1 MKLLGCGRTKARP
14 IRTKETEMTAK
25 VLEIHPESG
34 NGIDAQI
41 TNEMRL
47 AGTIEVLNY
56 DRDNQ
61 SAEECAIRVY
71 REMTRISNCSTGQ
84 SSQ

>member
-1 MKLLGCGRTKARP
+1 
-14 IRTKETEMTAK
+14 MTAK
-25 VLEIHPESG
+25 AVELHPKSG
-34 NGIDAQI
+34 KGTDAQI

-71 REMTRISNCSTGQ
+71 REMTRISNCPTGQ